1 LGGKA
6 GDGRQ
11 YVSWIHE
18 RDFVRAVRFLI
29 EREDL
34 AGAVNLAA
42 PGPVPNEAF
51 MRVLREAWGIRV
63 GLPAA
68 RWMLEVGTFLMRT
81 ESELVL
87 KSRRVVPRRLT
98 EAGFTFDFPT
108 WPEAARDLVAQW
120 REARDRRSG
129 ATTAAGAVTSATL

>member
-1 LGGKA
+1 
-6 GDGRQ
+6 
-11 YVSWIHE
+11 VSWIHE
-18 RDFVRAVRFLI
+18 RDFVRAVLFLI

-42 PGPVPNEAF
+42 PGPLPNAEF
-51 MRVLREAWGIRV
+51 MRVLREAWGIRM

-87 KSRRVVPRRLT
+87 KSRRVVSRRLV
-98 EAGFTFDFPT
+98 EAGFTFEFPM
-108 WPEAARDLVAQW
+108 WAEAARDLVRQW
-120 REARDRRSG
+120 RLMTHG
-129 ATTAAGAVTSATL
+129 MPTLAEHALAET